1 MYWKDSKNIFEKN
14 SEKVHMFKGVSL
26 AAIKV
31 VGPWTSK
38 TIKIIF
44 MVFFYKN
51 IHSHKFVF
59 FSCLSIACQNIWS

>member
-1 MYWKDSKNIFEKN
+1 
-14 SEKVHMFKGVSL
+14 MFKGVSL